1 MTSRRATH
9 AGSWYTSHGQEL
21 SRELDNWLQKAGPI
35 ENPARAIIGP
45 HAGYRYV
52 CIKFAQKFLKSLHF
66 QKISHNF

>member
-45 HAGYRYV
+45 HAGYRY
-52 CIKFAQKFLKSLHF
+52 AHRFLKI
-66 QKISHNF
+66 KINLFLVKRM